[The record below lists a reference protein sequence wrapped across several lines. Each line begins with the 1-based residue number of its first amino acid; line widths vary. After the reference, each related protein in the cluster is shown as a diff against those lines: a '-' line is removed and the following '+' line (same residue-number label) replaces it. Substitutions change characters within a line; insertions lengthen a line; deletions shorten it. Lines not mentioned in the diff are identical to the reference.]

1 MFTGL
6 IDGYNVTNATNT
18 AVAVLGSVMMEN
30 SGPSAHHP
38 ECLQLGEDVQC
49 EHVTV
54 SPCNVC
60 DNSGRA
66 SAVPALHQSAVSA
79 FSTRPGH
86 SLEPLLQSILS
97 TTITTLAL
105 SDDDTLGERTG
116 GLDMLRDCLLF
127 SSQKRRPLFLFAIN
141 RYIYRIVNLNVIYF
155 VFNNHIYLHYI
166 D

>member
-1 MFTGL
+1 M
-6 IDGYNVTNATNT
+6 
-18 AVAVLGSVMMEN
+18 SM
-30 SGPSAHHP
+30 
-38 ECLQLGEDVQC
+38 
-49 EHVTV
+49 
-54 SPCNVC
+54 SPCV
-60 DNSGRA
+60 RA
-66 SAVPALHQSAVSA
+66 MFVITAAGHQLSLHCTSQLSLL
-79 FSTRPGH
+79 STPGQDTP
-86 SLEPLLQSILS
+86 PLLQSILS